1 MDRRGA
7 RERHQGGLM
16 TRRLIAFAI
25 ACVVAAP
32 ASAQPSTSSGR
43 TAFVKPVRFIVAFSP
58 GGIAD
63 TIARV
68 VGQKMSDRVREP
80 VVVENRGGAGGALAA
95 KVVAQAQPDG
105 YTVLVTTTAIA
116 VNAAAS
122 KEAVDPT
129 VQLVPVAMGA
139 STPTIFAVH
148 GSVKARNLMEFV
160 RGKGGR
166 FTFSSAGIGT
176 TQHITGEYV
185 FRAVPGLDPTHV
197 PYQGGSPV
205 NTAVVA
211 GQVDIAST
219 TLPTASAYIR
229 QGTMRAIA
237 VASHARMALLP
248 DVPTL
253 AESGFP
259 DFEDRSWI
267 AFFAPAGTPAPAI
280 QVLNDEINRALR
292 LPDVRERLSTIGL
305 DPQTLAPQEFA
316 DYVKSEIVKWAG
328 IIKATGIKPD

>member
-7 RERHQGGLM
+7 QERDQG
-16 TRRLIAFAI
+16 RLSARLLA
-25 ACVVAAP
+25 AVAAACLFAGP
-32 ASAQPSTSSGR
+32 ASAQSPFP
-43 TAFVKPVRFIVAFSP
+43 AKPVRFIVAFSP

-68 VGQKMSDRVREP
+68 VGQKVSDRVGQP

-105 YTVLVTTTAIA
+105 HTVLVTTTAIA

-122 KEAVDPT
+122 KDAIDPL
-129 VQLVPVAMGA
+129 VQLTPVAIGA

-148 GSVKARNLMEFV
+148 VSVKAKSLMELV

-166 FTFSSAGIGT
+166 FTYSSAGIGT
-176 TQHITGEYV
+176 TKHLTGEYV
-185 FRAVPGLDPTHV
+185 FRAVPRLEATHV
-197 PYQGGSPV
+197 PFQGGSPV

-211 GQVDIAST
+211 GQVDVAST

-229 QGTMRAIA
+229 QGTMRAMA
-237 VASHARMALLP
+237 VAAHARMPLLP

-267 AFFAPAGTPAPAI
+267 AFFAPAGTPAPAVA
-280 QVLNDEINRALR
+280 VLNDEINRALR

-305 DPQTLAPQEFA
+305 DPQTMSPRELA
-316 DYVKSEIVKWAG
+316 DYLKSEIAKWAG
-328 IIKATGIKPD
+328 IIKATGIRPD

>member
-1 MDRRGA
+1 
-7 RERHQGGLM
+7 
-16 TRRLIAFAI
+16 
-25 ACVVAAP
+25 
-32 ASAQPSTSSGR
+32 
-43 TAFVKPVRFIVAFSP
+43 KPVRFIVAFSP

-63 TIARV
+63 TIARS
-68 VGQKMSDRVREP
+68 VGLKMSERIGQP
-80 VVVENRGGAGGALAA
+80 VIVENRSGAGGALAA

-122 KEAVDPT
+122 KDAVDP
-129 VQLVPVAMGA
+129 VSQLAPVAIGA

-148 GSVKARNLMEFV
+148 GSVKAKNLMEFV
-160 RGKGGR
+160 RGAKGGR
-166 FTFSSAGIGT
+166 FTYSSAGIGT
-176 TQHITGEYV
+176 TQHLTGEYV

-197 PYQGGSPV
+197 PFQGGSPV

-211 GQVDIAST
+211 GQVDVAST

-237 VASHARMALLP
+237 VAAHARMPLLP

-267 AFFAPAGTPAPAI
+267 AFFAPAGTPAPAVA
-280 QVLNDEINRALR
+280 VLNDEINAALR
-292 LPDVRERLSTIGL
+292 RPDVRERLATIGL
-305 DPQTLAPQEFA
+305 DAQTMTPREFA
-316 DYVKSEIVKWAG
+316 DYVKSEIAKWAR
-328 IIKATGIKPD
+328 IIQATGIRPD

>member
-1 MDRRGA
+1 M
-7 RERHQGGLM
+7 
-16 TRRLIAFAI
+16 RLLAAVI
-25 ACVVAAP
+25 ACLIAAP
-32 ASAQPSTSSGR
+32 ASAQQFPS
-43 TAFVKPVRFIVAFSP
+43 KPVRFIVAFSP

-68 VGQKMSDRVREP
+68 VGQKVSDRVGQP

-129 VQLVPVAMGA
+129 VQLVPVAIGA

-166 FTFSSAGIGT
+166 FTYSSAGIGT
-176 TQHITGEYV
+176 TQHLTAEYV
-185 FRAVPGLDPTHV
+185 FRAVRGLDATHV
-197 PYQGGSPV
+197 PFQGGSPV

-211 GQVDIAST
+211 GQVDVAST

-237 VASHARMALLP
+237 VASHARMPLLP

-267 AFFAPAGTPAPAI
+267 AFFAPAGTPAPA
-280 QVLNDEINRALR
+280 VAALNEEINRALR

-305 DPQTLAPQEFA
+305 DPQTMSPREFA
-316 DYVKSEIVKWAG
+316 DYVKSEIAKWAK
-328 IIKATGIKPD
+328 IIDATGIKPD

>member
-1 MDRRGA
+1 MS
-7 RERHQGGLM
+7 M
-16 TRRLIAFAI
+16 VVRLAAI
-25 ACVVAAP
+25 AAACLFVGQ
-32 ASAQPSTSSGR
+32 ASAQVFPS
-43 TAFVKPVRFIVAFSP
+43 KPVRFIVAFSP

-63 TIARV
+63 TIARS
-68 VGQKMSDRVREP
+68 VGLKMSERIGQP
-80 VVVENRGGAGGALAA
+80 VIVENRSGAGGALAA

-122 KEAVDPT
+122 KDAVDP
-129 VQLVPVAMGA
+129 VSQLAPVAIGA

-148 GSVKARNLMEFV
+148 GSVKAKNLMEFV
-160 RGKGGR
+160 RGAKGGR
-166 FTFSSAGIGT
+166 FTYSSAGIGT
-176 TQHITGEYV
+176 TQHLTGEYV

-197 PYQGGSPV
+197 PFQGGSPV

-211 GQVDIAST
+211 GQVDVAST

-237 VASHARMALLP
+237 VAAHARMPLLP

-267 AFFAPAGTPAPAI
+267 AFFAPAGTPAPAVA
-280 QVLNDEINRALR
+280 VLNDEINAALR
-292 LPDVRERLSTIGL
+292 RPDVRERLATIGL
-305 DPQTLAPQEFA
+305 DAQTMTPREFA
-316 DYVKSEIVKWAG
+316 DYVKSEIAKWAR
-328 IIKATGIKPD
+328 IIQATGIRPD

>member
-1 MDRRGA
+1 VERRGA
-7 RERHQGGLM
+7 EERDQGGLSV
-16 TRRLIAFAI
+16 RLVLAL
-25 ACVVAAP
+25 VAACAFP
-32 ASAQPSTSSGR
+32 GGASAQASFPS
-43 TAFVKPVRFIVAFSP
+43 KPVRFVVAFSP

-63 TIARV
+63 TIARSV
-68 VGQKMSDRVREP
+68 GLKMSERVGQP
-80 VVVENRGGAGGALAA
+80 VIVENRSGAGGALAA

-122 KEAVDPT
+122 KDAVDP
-129 VQLVPVAMGA
+129 VSQLAPVAIGA

-148 GSVKARNLMEFV
+148 GSVKAKNLMEFV
-160 RGKGGR
+160 RGAKGGR
-166 FTFSSAGIGT
+166 FTYSSAGIGT
-176 TQHITGEYV
+176 TQHLTGEYV

-197 PYQGGSPV
+197 PFQGGSPV

-211 GQVDIAST
+211 GQVDVAST

-237 VASHARMALLP
+237 VAAHARMPLLP

-267 AFFAPAGTPAPAI
+267 AFFAPAGTPQAI
-280 QVLNDEINRALR
+280 VDKLNSSIAAILR
-292 LPDVRERLSTIGL
+292 FPDTKERLATLGFDTVSNT
-305 DPQTLAPQEFA
+305 PQQFTAYIREE
-316 DYVKSEIVKWAG
+316 VTKWAKV
-328 IIKATGIKPD
+328 IKESGARVD

>member
-1 MDRRGA
+1 MK
-7 RERHQGGLM
+7 
-16 TRRLIAFAI
+16 RLAAL
-25 ACVVAAP
+25 VAACMLAGT
-32 ASAQPSTSSGR
+32 ASAQHPSTSSG
-43 TAFVKPVRFIVAFSP
+43 FPSKPVRFIVAFSP

-63 TIARV
+63 TIARS
-68 VGQKMSDRVREP
+68 VGLKMSERIGQP
-80 VVVENRGGAGGALAA
+80 VIVENRGGAGGALAA

-105 YTVLVTTTAIA
+105 YTLLVTTTAIA

-122 KEAVDPT
+122 KDAVDPV
-129 VQLVPVAMGA
+129 VQLVPVAIGA

-148 GSVKARNLMEFV
+148 GSVKAKSLMEFV

-176 TQHITGEYV
+176 TQHLTGEYV
-185 FRAVPGLDPTHV
+185 FRAVPGLDATHV
-197 PYQGGSPV
+197 PFQGGSPV

-237 VASHARMALLP
+237 VAAHARMPLLP

-267 AFFAPAGTPAPAI
+267 AFFAPAGTPGTA
-280 QVLNDEINRALR
+280 VSMLNEEINQALKR
-292 LPDVRERLSTIGL
+292 PDVRERLATIGL
-305 DPQTLAPQEFA
+305 DAQTMSPREFA
-316 DYVKSEIVKWAG
+316 DYVKSEIAKWAK
-328 IIKATGIKPD
+328 IIEATGIKPD

>member
-1 MDRRGA
+1 MRWLA
-7 RERHQGGLM
+7 ALAAC
-16 TRRLIAFAI
+16 LIAGS
-25 ACVVAAP
+25 
-32 ASAQPSTSSGR
+32 ASAQSSFPS
-43 TAFVKPVRFIVAFSP
+43 KPVRFIVAFSP

-63 TIARV
+63 TIARS
-68 VGQKMSDRVREP
+68 VGQKVSERIGQP

-95 KVVAQAQPDG
+95 RAVAQAQPDG
-105 YTVLVTTTAIA
+105 YTLLVTTTAIA

-122 KEAVDPT
+122 KDAVDPLA
-129 VQLVPVAMGA
+129 QLVPVAIGA

-148 GSVKARNLMEFV
+148 GSVKAKDLMEFV
-160 RGKGGR
+160 RGTKGGR
-166 FTFSSAGIGT
+166 FTYSSAGIGT
-176 TQHITGEYV
+176 TQHLTGEYV

-197 PYQGGSPV
+197 PFQGGSPV

-211 GQVDIAST
+211 GQVDVAST

-237 VASHARMALLP
+237 VAAHARMPLLP

-267 AFFAPAGTPAPAI
+267 AFFAPAGTPASAVA
-280 QVLNDEINRALR
+280 VLNDEINAALR
-292 LPDVRERLSTIGL
+292 RPDVRERLTTLGL
-305 DPQTLAPQEFA
+305 DPQTMSPAEFA
-316 DYVKSEIVKWAG
+316 GYVKSEIAKWAK
-328 IIKATGIKPD
+328 IIEATGIKPD